1 MGSGLIVRDAAAGD
15 LPAVTA
21 LYAESVRTGT
31 GSFEYDA
38 PDHAEITGRFE
49 RIRALGL
56 PWLTAE
62 IDGAFAGYAY
72 AGPFRMRAGYG
83 WLVEDSVYVAP
94 DRQGRGVG
102 AALLQALIGRCEAM
116 GLRQM
121 VAVIGDADNAG
132 SIRLHERCGFAHAG
146 AFRSAGWKL
155 DGWRDVIFMQR
166 ALGPGGAEPPSAGGM
181 PFVGA

>member
-1 MGSGLIVRDAAAGD
+1 MGTGLIVRCATADD

-21 LYAESVRTGT
+21 LYADSVRTGA
-31 GSFEYDA
+31 GSFEYE
-38 PDHAEITGRFE
+38 PPGLAEMTARFD
-49 RIRALGL
+49 RIQALGP

-62 IDGAFAGYAY
+62 IDGLFAGYAY

-83 WLVEDSVYVAP
+83 WMVEDSVYVSP
-94 DRQGRGVG
+94 DHQGRGVG
-102 AALLQALIGRCEAM
+102 TALLSELVRRCEAM

-132 SIRLHERCGFAHAG
+132 SIRLHERCGFVHAG

-166 ALGPGGAEPPSAGGM
+166 ALGSGDREPPAATGL

>member
-1 MGSGLIVRDAAAGD
+1 MGAGLIIRDAAAGD

-21 LYAESVRTGT
+21 LYGHSVRTGT
-31 GSFEYDA
+31 GTFEYA
-38 PDHAEITGRFE
+38 PPDHAEMTGRLA
-49 RIRALGL
+49 RIRDLGL

-83 WLVEDSVYVAP
+83 WLVEDTVYVEP
-94 DRQGRGVG
+94 GMQGRGVG
-102 AALLQALIGRCEAM
+102 AALLTALIARCEAM

-132 SIRLHERCGFAHAG
+132 SIGLHERCGFVHAG
-146 AFRSAGWKL
+146 AFRAAGWKL

-166 ALGPGGAEPPSAGGM
+166 ALGPGDDAPPTGDGL